1 MSSIDTPQS
10 QPADLSLVS
19 TQSIQQITMVFPDI
33 LLSPDSR
40 MWDDHN
46 LVVCYLILDVFIA
59 YIAHLV
65 ENGRARSTLKKHA
78 NYPWA
83 LGGEIIRDTSEA
95 DFDKCKPSY
104 DFVLGY
110 VDNLGGPY
118 WRHASSE
125 EDQLR
130 YDSVCRAI
138 YRFLKKNSLTGNF
151 T

>member
-19 TQSIQQITMVFPDI
+19 PESIQQITVVFPDI
-33 LLSPDSR
+33 LLWPESWMGDEH
-40 MWDDHN
+40 D
-46 LVVCYLILDVFIA
+46 LVVGHLILDVFIA

-78 NYPWA
+78 NYLWA

-95 DFDKCKPSY
+95 GFDKCKPSY
-104 DFVLGY
+104 DFVLSY

-130 YDSVCRAI
+130 YDSVCRAL
-138 YRFLKKNSLTGNF
+138 YRLLKNKLSDR
-151 T
+151 

>member
-19 TQSIQQITMVFPDI
+19 PESIQQITVVFPDI
-33 LLSPDSR
+33 LLSPESWMGDEN
-40 MWDDHN
+40 D
-46 LVVCYLILDVFIA
+46 LVVGHLILDVFIA

-78 NYPWA
+78 NYLWA

-95 DFDKCKPSY
+95 GFDKCKPSY

-125 EDQLR
+125 EDQQR
-130 YDSVCRAI
+130 YDSVCRAL
-138 YRFLKKNSLTGNF
+138 YRFLKKK
-151 T
+151 